1 MYPAPPVTST
11 VIKPCLLPRSA
22 ALRSVSLTLGQCG
35 TIAGPGATGVGALLP
50 GPLRRAALGLAD
62 ARSMPHDRGPGRHW
76 RGRPAAW
83 AAALPHRKVLRRGRR
98 YRRPAWNGPPASSTT
113 ATWAT

>member
-50 GPLRRAALGLAD
+50 GPLRCAALGLAD
-62 ARSMPHDRGPGRHW
+62 ARSMRHDRGPGRHW
-76 RGRPAAW
+76 RWRPAAW
-83 AAALPHRKVLRRGRR
+83 ASGALPAPEGFSVGAGAIVARRG
-98 YRRPAWNGPPASSTT
+98 T
-113 ATWAT
+113 AHPLR